1 MASYCLTV
9 SRLQHALGRGAR
21 RLHLTAACGAR
32 AKVAVSRF
40 EANHFVNYES
50 MQKNIDI
57 VRRRLA
63 RPLTLSE
70 KIVYSHLAEPESQD
84 ISRGRSYLRLHPDRV
99 AMQDATA
106 QMAMLQFISSGLA
119 RVAVPSTIH
128 CDHLIEALSGG
139 TQDLERAKDVN
150 QEVYNFLSTA
160 AAKYGVGFWK
170 PGSGIIHQIILENYA
185 YPGVLLIGT
194 DSHTP
199 NGGGLGG
206 VCIGVGGAD
215 AVDVMAGIPWEL
227 KCPNVI
233 GVKLTGSLSGWTS
246 PKDVIL
252 KVAGILT
259 VKGGTGAIVEYHGP
273 GVDSISCTGMAT
285 ICNMGAEIGATT
297 SLFPYNHRMKT
308 YLEKTGRGEIA
319 ALADDFKDLLVPDQG
334 CEYDQVIEINLDT
347 LKPHINGPFTPDLA
361 HPVSEIGRVAK
372 ESGWPLEVKV
382 GLIGSCTNSSYEDMG
397 RAASL
402 AKQALDKGMKCKSQF
417 TVTPGSEQIRATI
430 ERDGYTKILTD
441 VGGLVLANAC
451 GPCIG
456 QWDRRDVK
464 KGEKN
469 TIVTSYNRNFTGRND
484 ANPATHAFVTSPEIV
499 TAMAIAG
506 RLDFDP
512 ETDFLT
518 APSGEKFKLQPPSGD
533 ELPSRDFDPGQ
544 DTYQHPPAKGGSQP
558 VAVSPQSQRLQ
569 LLEPFDRWSG
579 EELEDLQV
587 LIKVKG
593 KCTTDHISAAGPWLK
608 FRGHLDN
615 ISNNLLI
622 GAVNIENNKVNQVK
636 NQLTGE
642 YSGVPDTARY
652 YKKQGVQWLVVGDE
666 NYGEG
671 SSREHAALEPRHLG
685 GRVILTKS
693 FARIHETNLKKQ
705 GMLPLTFSDPSDYDK
720 IRPDDKVSIHG
731 LKEFLPGK
739 PLKGIVKH
747 GDGTQD
753 TISLNHTFNETQ
765 IEWFKAGSAL
775 NRMKEL
781 Q

>member
-1 MASYCLTV
+1 MSQFEPNEYISYE
-9 SRLQHALGRGAR
+9 
-21 RLHLTAACGAR
+21 
-32 AKVAVSRF
+32 KV
-40 EANHFVNYES
+40 E
-50 MQKNIDI
+50 KNIDI
-57 VRRRLA
+57 VRKRLD

-70 KIVYSHLAEPESQD
+70 KIVYGHLDDPVKQD
-84 ISRGRSYLRLHPDRV
+84 IVRGKTYLRLRPDRV

-106 QMAMLQFISSGLA
+106 QMAMLQFISSGLP

-128 CDHLIEALSGG
+128 CDHLIEAQLGG
-139 TQDLERAKDVN
+139 DQDLKRAKDVN
-150 QEVYNFLSTA
+150 KEVYNFLATA
-160 AAKYGVGFWK
+160 AGKYGVGFWK

-206 VCIGVGGAD
+206 ICIGVGGAD

-233 GVKLTGSLSGWTS
+233 GVKLTGKLSGWSS

-297 SLFPYNHRMKT
+297 SVFPYNHRMKK
-308 YLEKTGRGEIA
+308 YLEKTGRSGVA
-319 ALADDFKDLLVPDQG
+319 SVADEFKSSLVPDEG
-334 CEYDQVIEINLDT
+334 CEYDQLIELNLDE

-361 HPVSEIGRVAK
+361 TPVSQVGAVAEQK
-372 ESGWPLEVKV
+372 GWPLDIRV

-397 RAASL
+397 RAAAV
-402 AKQALDKGMKCKSQF
+402 AKQALAHGLKCKSKF
-417 TVTPGSEQIRATI
+417 TITPGSEQIRATI
-430 ERDGYTKILTD
+430 ERDGYADVLRN
-441 VGGLVLANAC
+441 VGGVVLANAC

-456 QWDRRDVK
+456 QWDRQDIK

-484 ANPATHAFVTSPEIV
+484 ANPETHAFVTSPEIV
-499 TAMAIAG
+499 TALSIAG
-506 RLDFDP
+506 TLKFDP
-512 ETDFLT
+512 EKDYLT
-518 APSGEKFKLQPPSGD
+518 GADGKKFKLEAPDAD
-533 ELPSRDFDPGQ
+533 ELPKSNFDPGQ
-544 DTYQHPPAKGGSQP
+544 DTYQYPPKDGCAEQ
-558 VAVSPQSQRLQ
+558 VDVSPTSQRLQ
-569 LLEPFDRWSG
+569 LLEPFDKWNG
-579 EELEDLQV
+579 KDLENMQI

-622 GAVNIENNKVNQVK
+622 GAINFENNKANCVK
-636 NQLTGE
+636 NCITQE
-642 YSGVPDTARY
+642 YGPVPDTARY
-652 YKKQGVQWLVVGDE
+652 YKANGINWVVIGDE

-685 GRVILTKS
+685 GRAIITKS

-705 GMLPLTFSDPSDYDK
+705 GLLPLTFSDPADYEKIHPEDK
-720 IRPDDKVSIHG
+720 ITLAG
-731 LKEFLPGK
+731 LKDLAPGK
-739 PLKGIVKH
+739 PVKCIITH
-747 GDGTQD
+747 QNGSQE
-753 TISLNHTFNETQ
+753 TIYLNQTFNETQ
-765 IEWFKAGSAL
+765 IEWFQAGSAL

-781 Q
+781 QK

>member
-1 MASYCLTV
+1 MQV
-9 SRLQHALGRGAR
+9 LGHGAR
-21 RLHLTAACGAR
+21 RYHVSAVLCQR
-32 AKVAVSRF
+32 AKVAMSRF
-40 EANHFVNYES
+40 EPENYVNYEVL
-50 MQKNIDI
+50 QKNIGI
-57 VRRRLA
+57 VRKRLN
-63 RPLTLSE
+63 RPLALSE
-70 KIVYSHLAEPESQD
+70 KIVYGHLDDPAKQD
-84 ISRGRSYLRLHPDRV
+84 IERGKTYLRLRPNRV

-106 QMAMLQFISSGLA
+106 QMAMLQFISSGLPK
-119 RVAVPSTIH
+119 VAVPSTIH
-128 CDHLIEALSGG
+128 CDHLIEAQLGG
-139 TQDLERAKDVN
+139 DKDLRRAKDVN
-150 QEVYNFLSTA
+150 QEVYNFLATSG
-160 AAKYGVGFWK
+160 AKYGVGFWK

-206 VCIGVGGAD
+206 ICIGVGGAD

-227 KCPNVI
+227 KCPKVI
-233 GVKLTGSLSGWTS
+233 GVKLTGELSGWTS
-246 PKDVIL
+246 PKDIIL

-297 SLFPYNHRMKT
+297 SIFPYNERMKK
-308 YLEKTGRGEIA
+308 YLTKTGRGEIA
-319 ALADDFKDLLVPDQG
+319 GLAEEFKQDLVPDEG
-334 CEYDQVIEINLDT
+334 CEYDQLIELNLSE

-361 HPVSEIGRVAK
+361 NPVSEIGSVAQEK
-372 ESGWPLEVKV
+372 GWPVDIKV

-397 RAASL
+397 RAAAV
-402 AKQALDKGMKCKSQF
+402 AKQALANGLKCKSLF
-417 TVTPGSEQIRATI
+417 TITPGSEQIRATI
-430 ERDGYTKILTD
+430 ERDGYAKVLRD
-441 VGGLVLANAC
+441 VGGVVLANAC

-456 QWDRRDVK
+456 QWDRKDIK

-484 ANPATHAFVTSPEIV
+484 ANPETHAFVTSPEIV
-499 TAMAIAG
+499 TALAIAG
-506 RLDFDP
+506 TLKFNP
-512 ETDFLT
+512 ETDHLIG
-518 APSGEKFKLQPPSGD
+518 ADGKKFKLDAPDAD
-533 ELPSRDFDPGQ
+533 ELPRLDFDPGQ
-544 DTYQHPPAKGGSQP
+544 DTYQDPPKDGSGQR
-558 VAVSPQSQRLQ
+558 VDVSPTSQRLQ
-569 LLEPFDRWSG
+569 LLEPFDKWDG
-579 EELEDLQV
+579 KDLEDLQI

-622 GAVNIENNKVNQVK
+622 GAINIENNKANSVK
-636 NQLTGE
+636 NVLTQEFGA
-642 YSGVPDTARY
+642 VPDTARY
-652 YKKQGVQWLVVGDE
+652 YKKHNNKWVVIGDE

-685 GRVILTKS
+685 GRAIITKS

-705 GMLPLTFSDPSDYDK
+705 GLLPLTFANPADYDK
-720 IRPDDKVSIHG
+720 IHPEDKISIVG
-731 LKEFLPGK
+731 LKDFRPGQ
-739 PLKGIVKH
+739 PLKCVIKH
-747 GDGTQD
+747 QNGSEES
-753 TISLNHTFNETQ
+753 ILLNHTFNETQ

-781 Q
+781 QH